1 LKENSSI
8 LKSFNPSILKMKIG
22 IVCYPTFGGSG
33 VVATELGMALAQN
46 GHHVHFITY
55 KQPVRLDF
63 ISNNIH
69 FHEVFVEEYPLFHF
83 QPYELALSSKMV
95 EVVQMYDLEILH
107 VHYAIPHAYAAYMAK
122 QMLKEK
128 GIDIKVVTTLHGTDI
143 TLVGSHPNYK
153 TAVEFSINN
162 SDVVTTVSESLK
174 KDTLRLFNITK
185 EIHVIH
191 NFIDFEK
198 YPEIDSVEC
207 QRNTIANDN
216 ERIITHISNLR
227 PVKRAA
233 DVMDIFYKIQQ
244 KIPSK
249 LLLVGEGPDREHIE
263 FQAKELGILD
273 KVLFL
278 GNSNEVNKLLCY
290 SDLFLLP
297 SQTESFGLAALEAMA
312 ARTPVISTN
321 SGGLPEVNVQG
332 VTGFLSDVGNTD
344 EMAENGIYIL
354 EDLDRLQQFKQ
365 NALAQAKRF
374 SMQNVLPA
382 YKDVY
387 REVCPNCC

>member
-1 LKENSSI
+1 
-8 LKSFNPSILKMKIG
+8 MKIG

-33 VVATELGMALAQN
+33 VVATELGMALAER
-46 GHHVHFITY
+46 GHQVHFITY
-55 KQPVRLDF
+55 KQPVRLDL
-63 ISNNIH
+63 IENEIH

-95 EVVQMYDLEILH
+95 EVVELYGLEILH

-174 KDTLRLFNITK
+174 KDTLRLFKIRK
-185 EIHVIH
+185 DIKVIH
-191 NFIDFEK
+191 NFIDFEQ
-198 YPEIDSVEC
+198 YPEIGSEDC
-207 QRNTIANDN
+207 KRHTIANEN

-233 DVMDIFYKIQQ
+233 DVIAIFYKIQ
-244 KIPSK
+244 KEIPSK
-249 LLLVGEGPDREHIE
+249 LLLVGEGPEREQIE
-263 FQAKELGILD
+263 CQVKDLGILD
-273 KVLFL
+273 KVLFM

-297 SQTESFGLAALEAMA
+297 SETESFGLAALEAMA

-321 SGGLPEVNVQG
+321 SGGLPEVNING
-332 VTGFLSDVGNTD
+332 VTGFLSNVGDTD
-344 EMAENGIYIL
+344 DMAKNGIYIL
-354 EDLDRLQQFKQ
+354 KDLERLQQFKQ
-365 NALAQAKRF
+365 NALSQAKKF
-374 SMQNVLPA
+374 SLENVLPA
-382 YKDVY
+382 YKEVY
-387 REVCPNCC
+387 REVIKNCC